1 MAGIDDLQIR
11 LRNARQAILQALP
24 DIAIEN
30 TISAKDIIENKI
42 RKVGFGVKYSDN
54 KVPAWF
60 FLKSTLNN
68 TGLKFIQKKIEDKEE
83 TNWQELKSA
92 EGLPTG
98 HVDLSHTNKMWASLT
113 PMEPQISGN
122 RIIVGLG
129 SGNQE
134 GAKVLNYNRARYGD
148 FMGQVLGKPEM
159 QILGEVV
166 LAKIGQILQDNGIN
180 T

>member
-1 MAGIDDLQIR
+1 MASIEDLQIR

-30 TISAKDIIENKI
+30 TITAKAIIENKI
-42 RKVGFGVKYSDN
+42 RKVGFGVKYSAK
-54 KVPAWF
+54 KVPPWF
-60 FLKSTLNN
+60 FLGKELNST
-68 TGLKFIQKKIEDKEE
+68 GRKFIEEKIKEDEPM
-83 TNWQELKSA
+83 NWQELKSA

-98 HVDLSHTNKMWASLT
+98 HVDLSHTNKMWAALT
-113 PMEPQISGN
+113 PMQPQISGN

-129 SGNQE
+129 ANNKE
-134 GAKVLNYNRARYGD
+134 AADKMNWNRARYGD

-159 QILGEVV
+159 QLLGQTV